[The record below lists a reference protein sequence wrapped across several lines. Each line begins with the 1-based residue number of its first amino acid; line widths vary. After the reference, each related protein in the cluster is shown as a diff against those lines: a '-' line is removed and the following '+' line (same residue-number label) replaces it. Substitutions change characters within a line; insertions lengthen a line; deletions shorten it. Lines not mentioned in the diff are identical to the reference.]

1 MKRHINKS
9 QSALLVGGGYVA
21 SYLAPRLIQSGY
33 DVMVTS
39 RNGQTEIKD
48 VHCLKFDG
56 DASPELKYSFL
67 SADLILSS
75 IPPNKKSGHDPV
87 IRAFKHL
94 TPSANWIGYLSAT
107 SVYGNRNGQWAFE
120 GEPPTP
126 SLKRGRLRAEAEI
139 AWIET
144 LWPVHIFR
152 LSGIY
157 GPSRS
162 PFKKLRKSE
171 ARAVIKADHV
181 VNRIHVDDI
190 IRALALS
197 IDKPNP
203 LAIYN
208 LSDGNPAPPQ
218 DVLDYAAELIGQTKA
233 KRIDINAQGLS
244 EMARSFYLETKRINI
259 DRAKTELDWSPIYPD
274 YKTGLKAVLSSE
286 T

>member
-9 QSALLVGGGYVA
+9 QSALLLGGGYVA
-21 SYLAPRLIQSGY
+21 SYLAPHLIQSGY

-56 DASPELKYSFL
+56 KASPELKNSFL

-75 IPPNKKSGHDPV
+75 VPPNKNSGHDPV
-87 IRAFKHL
+87 IRAFRHL

-120 GEPPTP
+120 DEAPTP

-157 GPSRS
+157 GPNRS
-162 PFKKLRKSE
+162 PFQKLRQSCLLYTSPSPRD
-171 ARAVIKADHV
+171 AT
-181 VNRIHVDDI
+181 
-190 IRALALS
+190 LS
-197 IDKPNP
+197 RMP
-203 LAIYN
+203 
-208 LSDGNPAPPQ
+208 
-218 DVLDYAAELIGQTKA
+218 
-233 KRIDINAQGLS
+233 
-244 EMARSFYLETKRINI
+244 
-259 DRAKTELDWSPIYPD
+259 
-274 YKTGLKAVLSSE
+274 SSA
-286 T
+286 